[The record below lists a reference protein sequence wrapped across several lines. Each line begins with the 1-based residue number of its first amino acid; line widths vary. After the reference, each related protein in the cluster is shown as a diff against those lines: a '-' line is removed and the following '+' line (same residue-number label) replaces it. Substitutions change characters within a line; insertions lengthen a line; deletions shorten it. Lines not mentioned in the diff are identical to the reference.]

1 VLEEDR
7 REGQVARV
15 LLEDAEA
22 VQDVA
27 VLGRDFV
34 SLAVEAMVLDVELY
48 NITTC
53 RVRRRRRS

>member
-27 VLGRDFV
+27 VLGRDLV
-34 SLAVEAMVLDVELY
+34 PLAVEAMILDVELY
-48 NITTC
+48 
-53 RVRRRRRS
+53 VM